1 MFMARVQPRGHAT
14 SACHL
19 SMPPQ
24 HMPPQPAG
32 ASSDPPP
39 TCLPPPLPAA
49 WRRRHSGVHAG
60 QRPPH
65 EVWVWQPRPGQ
76 PPVHQLGAREVPGG
90 RAGTAP
96 WPAEEACGE
105 TGGDRAGQGGPGLP
119 GIASAVQPRPCL
131 LKLQSV
137 HSCVVGGTQVGVDS
151 PGPSYNLP
159 AGMGRQQVS
168 GRTGW
173 LPAACQA
180 AVCCPGCL
188 YGVCK
193 PLPQCKMRCFGP
205 AASVLPPHL
214 FWQLPAAQAWAPPA
228 PLPTA
233 VHQEEP
239 GHVCDAQGAALCGQR
254 CAGGGAEGGGA
265 PCLARAL
272 PAMRVA
278 LGMAL
283 CAWS

>member
-105 TGGDRAGQGGPGLP
+105 RGGDRAGQGGPGLP

-173 LPAACQA
+173 LLPPARQQCAVLVACMVSVSLSRNVRCA
-180 AVCCPGCL
+180 ASAL
-188 YGVCK
+188 
-193 PLPQCKMRCFGP
+193 LPQFSPRTCSGYCLLHKPGRH
-205 AASVLPPHL
+205 LPLSP
-214 FWQLPAAQAWAPPA
+214 QLSTKKSPGTFVMPKGQRFVDNDVREAAQKVGGRLAW
-228 PLPTA
+228 
-233 VHQEEP
+233 H
-239 GHVCDAQGAALCGQR
+239 G
-254 CAGGGAEGGGA
+254 
-265 PCLARAL
+265 PCL
-272 PAMRVA
+272 P
-278 LGMAL
+278 
-283 CAWS
+283 CEWH